1 MVLRSDLFYSAFLFL
16 RVHYFHRTPCGAT
29 LTFLE
34 SVLFLSGEQQH
45 QHTSYYAVR
54 GQLTVSETKSPGCQP
69 IIIKTLLFTL
79 E

>member
-1 MVLRSDLFYSAFLFL
+1 MVLRSDLFYFAFLFL
-16 RVHYFHRTPCGAT
+16 RVHSCHMTPCSAT
-29 LTFLE
+29 LTFQE
-34 SVLFLSGEQQH
+34 SILFPSGEQQH

-54 GQLTVSETKSPGCQP
+54 GQLTVRETKNPGCQP